1 MFRELRER
9 IQQRASGWLFQFL
22 SFLSLMLYENSS
34 HGLYGHPGESPKSP
48 FSLGLKRKDPTLGVR
63 LMWPFI
69 V

>member
-34 HGLYGHPGESPKSP
+34 HGLYGHPGESPKSA
-48 FSLGLKRKDPTLGVR
+48 LGVR

>member
-34 HGLYGHPGESPKSP
+34 HGLYNHPGESPNTP
-48 FSLGLKRKDPTLGVR
+48 LWVLG
-63 LMWPFI
+63 
-69 V
+69 